1 MSYDRKAG
9 GAYVSVTSRVRRVSV
24 PKKTLVMED
33 GTASF
38 SFCCL
43 GKT

>member
-33 GTASF
+33 GAVVPMDEIVSM
-38 SFCCL
+38 S
-43 GKT
+43 